1 MPTSIIKLE
10 VLKRELMA
18 QSTNSLLLQKMRG
31 QIGKQFVVKQYG
43 KKTVITAYP
52 DMSQVKPSKAQKANR
67 KEFAKAVAYAQAIL
81 HDPVKKK
88 VFAAKL
94 KKGASVYHA
103 AIKEFHAKNK

>member
-1 MPTSIIKLE
+1 MIILE
-10 VLKRELMA
+10 VVKPEHMA
-18 QSTNSLLLQKMRG
+18 QSTSSLLLRNVRG

-43 KKTVITAYP
+43 KKTVITKYP
-52 DMSQVKPSKAQKANR
+52 DMSNVKPSKAQKANQ
-67 KEFAKAVAYAQAIL
+67 KVFAKAVAYAQGIL

-88 VFAAKL
+88 AYASKL

>member
-1 MPTSIIKLE
+1 
-10 VLKRELMA
+10 MA
-18 QSTNSLLLQKMRG
+18 QSTTSLLLRKMRG

-52 DMSQVKPSKAQKANR
+52 DMSNVKPSKAQKANR
-67 KEFAKAVAYAQAIL
+67 KQFAQAVAYAQAIL

-88 VFAAKL
+88 AFAAKL

-103 AIKEFHAKNK
+103 AMKEFHAKNK